1 MLDMAALSKL
11 LAKPLIAESVPL
23 LKKIKGRTAH
33 LFNDGIS
40 DYLLTS
46 FSKYREI
53 KTLLHRQPTNFYDIY
68 YPAKLA
74 YEKDILEIDS
84 VKGLFQSNNYITIL
98 GDAGSGKSTLI
109 KHLFI
114 MSFFENFKTPIFIPL
129 RDLDL
134 ENSNLETYLRQ
145 VILKNKLSPDD
156 EHLTK
161 LLNKGDFLF
170 FLDGYDEIK
179 SINKQE
185 ITTKLETFID
195 TYPNNNFILT
205 SRPYSHIEYFK
216 NFHNYKILDL
226 NLEDRKLFIAQQ
238 IPDKKL
244 SDKIIESIVESN
256 GHYIESFFKNP
267 LLLTLYIIT
276 YSKNS
281 SIPKQKYIF
290 YRRVFDV
297 LYAEHDSATKIGF
310 EREIKTQLS
319 QEIIEKILEVFSF
332 LSYFENNVDFNK
344 DYISSQLN
352 TIKTKRVDLKFR
364 NNDFIDDM
372 KLSIGLWIED
382 SGIYSFAHRS
392 MQEYFAALFVSTTSD
407 DTNKKSVY
415 SKIINYACDYNF
427 DLNNFLSLC
436 YEMDNHSYI
445 KYYALPSLK
454 NLKKL
459 FIDDKGQINYSFPY
473 ITNEFKYQENGS
485 IGFTHTAVTQQ
496 TRQIIIPFQKQ
507 ISIVFKLI
515 RHIVNNRD
523 HMNFSKFITTR
534 EDKSVEKG
542 FVCFL
547 PTKVSKE
554 YIQFL
559 EEIGIDK
566 IINTFVQSLDEE
578 IHKLEEQISKQK
590 VMECDFITMI

>member
-1 MLDMAALSKL
+1 MLDTAALSKL
-11 LAKPLIAESVPL
+11 LAKPLIAGSVPL

-33 LFNDGIS
+33 LLNDGIS

-46 FSKYREI
+46 FTKYREI

-68 YPAKLA
+68 YPAKLS
-74 YEKDILEIDS
+74 YKNDILEVDS
-84 VKGLFQSNNYITIL
+84 VKGLFQNNNYITIL

-185 ITTKLETFID
+185 ITTNLETFID

-216 NFHNYKILDL
+216 SFHNYKIVDL

-244 SDKIIESIVESN
+244 SDKIIDSIVESN

-276 YSKNS
+276 
-281 SIPKQKYIF
+281 
-290 YRRVFDV
+290 
-297 LYAEHDSATKIGF
+297 
-310 EREIKTQLS
+310 QLS
-319 QEIIEKILEVFSF
+319 HI
-332 LSYFENNVDFNK
+332 NP
-344 DYISSQLN
+344 SSL
-352 TIKTKRVDLKFR
+352 
-364 NNDFIDDM
+364 
-372 KLSIGLWIED
+372 
-382 SGIYSFAHRS
+382 
-392 MQEYFAALFVSTTSD
+392 
-407 DTNKKSVY
+407 
-415 SKIINYACDYNF
+415 
-427 DLNNFLSLC
+427 
-436 YEMDNHSYI
+436 
-445 KYYALPSLK
+445 
-454 NLKKL
+454 
-459 FIDDKGQINYSFPY
+459 
-473 ITNEFKYQENGS
+473 
-485 IGFTHTAVTQQ
+485 
-496 TRQIIIPFQKQ
+496 
-507 ISIVFKLI
+507 
-515 RHIVNNRD
+515 
-523 HMNFSKFITTR
+523 
-534 EDKSVEKG
+534 
-542 FVCFL
+542 
-547 PTKVSKE
+547 
-554 YIQFL
+554 
-559 EEIGIDK
+559 
-566 IINTFVQSLDEE
+566 
-578 IHKLEEQISKQK
+578 
-590 VMECDFITMI
+590 